1 MATSHPKPVEMTL
14 YGVKLSNKDLLQT
27 DNLQMQLAMLLEI
40 MADFNNRL
48 HLRHTNAEKK
58 VIVLHV
64 SSVCCDGYHER
75 EARHFN

>member
-1 MATSHPKPVEMTL
+1 MATSHPKPVELTL

-48 HLRHTNAEKK
+48 HRTIPMRKRNIMYQQTLACYD
-58 VIVLHV
+58 V
-64 SSVCCDGYHER
+64 
-75 EARHFN
+75 